1 MKKFLSIVFV
11 VGLMGTVALAPR
23 ALSAASSERSIT
35 GVGSGT
41 FASGTMLGLIKL
53 SSFETAAG
61 AFVENGGPAS
71 GVFHAGMSGRTL
83 LGAARSVTIDGI
95 VTSGSV
101 SANDQGTLSG
111 IATIN
116 DGVTSLAAVPFSVN
130 VNGNA
135 LTLDIQGMMLPATF
149 SEGGLAID

>member
-53 SSFETAAG
+53 SSFETATG
-61 AFVENGGPAS
+61 AFVENGGAAR
-71 GVFHAGMSGRTL
+71 GVLRAGMSGRAVR
-83 LGAARSVTIDGI
+83 GAGRCVTIDGS

-101 SANDQGTLSG
+101 A
-111 IATIN
+111 
-116 DGVTSLAAVPFSVN
+116 
-130 VNGNA
+130 
-135 LTLDIQGMMLPATF
+135 
-149 SEGGLAID
+149 